1 MLRSTSSNGQ
11 FADTAAQCN
20 CSPEHVRAVVQEW
33 MEERPLH
40 YLRPFRPPGVAEL
53 FDALRA
59 SGRTIAILSDYPAEE
74 KLKVLGLK
82 ADLVVSAAD
91 EDVRCLKPETKGLQ
105 KILDLTHCAPANA
118 IMIGDR
124 FERDRAVAD
133 RLGMSAAI
141 LSRNQDS
148 RCVTFQSYRSRLFHE
163 VIGKAGG
170 PKIELAFGD

>member
-1 MLRSTSSNGQ
+1 
-11 FADTAAQCN
+11 
-20 CSPEHVRAVVQEW
+20 